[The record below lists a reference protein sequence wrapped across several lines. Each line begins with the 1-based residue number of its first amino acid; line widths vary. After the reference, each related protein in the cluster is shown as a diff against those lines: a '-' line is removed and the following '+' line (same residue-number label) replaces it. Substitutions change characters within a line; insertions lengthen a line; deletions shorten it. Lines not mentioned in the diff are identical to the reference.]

1 MTTTKIIATLGP
13 ASMSRESIKAL
24 ALAGASI
31 FRLNFSHSVAADFEP
46 VIKIIRDVESELG
59 RPLTALGDLCGPK
72 TRIGEIIG
80 APREI
85 HKGEILRLGLPGE
98 DTGSGEECYVPLD
111 VPGLLAGLA
120 PGMPVTLSDGM
131 LQFTVTRAVKADRL
145 YEMEALNA
153 GVLSSR
159 KGIAFP
165 GKHHALPALTE
176 KDIKDLH
183 EGLEIGLNAVA
194 ISFVQNAD
202 DIRHIKNEIK
212 KHDVWVPVV
221 AKLERQNAVDRLDE
235 ILAITDVVMV
245 ARGDLGTECPIA
257 LLPIIQKKIIRACR
271 HAQKPAIV
279 ATQMLLS
286 MVKNPI
292 PTRAESTDVANA
304 ILDGADCVMLSEE
317 TAVGDFPV
325 KAVEFMREISDN
337 AVRYYL
343 ERLQGP
349 YSPKREKNPAKYLA
363 YSACILADNAESKA
377 LVTHSLS
384 GTTARLISSRRPV
397 LPIYALTPDER
408 VIHHMNFVWG
418 VQPRLITATNES
430 HMKRAEKFVAECPD
444 FAPGE
449 SVVITAGQPTP
460 GQTERFTNQIKL
472 YYK

>member
-1 MTTTKIIATLGP
+1 MTTKIIATLGP

-46 VIKIIRDVESELG
+46 VVKSIRAVESELG

-72 TRIGEIIG
+72 TRIGEIAD
-80 APREI
+80 APRQI

-98 DTGSGEECYVPLD
+98 NPGPSDEECFVPLD
-111 VPGLLAGLA
+111 VPGLLAGLQ
-120 PGMPVTLSDGM
+120 PGMPVNLSDGM
-131 LQFTVTRAVKADRL
+131 LQFTVTRAIKNDRL

-165 GKHHALPALTE
+165 GKHHALPALTD

-221 AKLERQNAVDRLDE
+221 AKLERQNAVDHLDE
-235 ILAITDVVMV
+235 IVALSDVIMV

-257 LLPIIQKKIIRACR
+257 MLPIIQKKIIRACR

-292 PTRAESTDVANA
+292 PTRAEATDVANA

-317 TAVGDFPV
+317 SAVGDFPV
-325 KAVEFMREISDN
+325 QAVEYMREISDN
-337 AVRYYL
+337 AVSYYL
-343 ERLQGP
+343 ERIQGP
-349 YSPKREKNPAKYLA
+349 YAPKKEVNPAKYLA
-363 YSACILADNAESKA
+363 YAACILADNAESNA
-377 LVTHSLS
+377 LVSHSLS
-384 GTTARLISSRRPV
+384 GATARLLSSRRPKQ
-397 LPIYALTPDER
+397 PIYALTPDER
-408 VIHHMNFVWG
+408 VVHHMNFVWG
-418 VQPRLITATNES
+418 VQPRQITATNES

-444 FAPGE
+444 FKPGE
-449 SVVITAGQPTP
+449 SAVITAGQPTP
-460 GQTERFTNQIKL
+460 GQKERFTNQIKL

>member
-13 ASMSRESIKAL
+13 ASMSRETIKAL

-46 VIKIIRDVESELG
+46 VIKTIRDVESELG
-59 RPLTALGDLCGPK
+59 KPLTALGDLCGPK
-72 TRIGEIIG
+72 TRIGEIEA
-80 APREI
+80 APRQVD
-85 HKGEILRLGLPGE
+85 KGQLLLLGLPGE
-98 DTGSGEECYVPLD
+98 HSANDGQIFVPLD
-111 VPGLLAGLA
+111 VPELLAGLA
-120 PGMPVTLSDGM
+120 PGMPVNLSDGM
-131 LQFTVTRAVKADRL
+131 LQFTVTRTLKQDRL
-145 YEMEALNA
+145 FEMEALNA

-183 EGLEIGLNAVA
+183 EGLDIGLDAVA

-221 AKLERQNAVDRLDE
+221 AKLERQNAVDHLNE
-235 ILAITDVVMV
+235 ILALTDVVMV

-257 LLPIIQKKIIRACR
+257 QLPIIQKRIIRACR

-325 KAVEFMREISDN
+325 KAVEYMREISDN

-343 ERLQGP
+343 ERIQGP
-349 YSPKREKNPAKYLA
+349 YAPKKEINPAKYLA
-363 YSACILADNAESKA
+363 YAACILADNAESSA

-384 GTTARLISSRRPV
+384 GTTARLLSSRRPE

-418 VQPRLITATNES
+418 VKPRLIQTTNES
-430 HMKRAEKFVAECPD
+430 HMRRAEKFVADCPD
-444 FAPGE
+444 FAPGQ

-460 GQTERFTNQIKL
+460 GQTVRFTNQIKL

>member
-1 MTTTKIIATLGP
+1 MTTKIIATLGP
-13 ASMSRESIKAL
+13 ASMSRETIKAL
-24 ALAGASI
+24 ALAGARI

-46 VIKIIRDVESELG
+46 VIKVIRDVESEIG
-59 RPLTALGDLCGPK
+59 KPLTALGDLCGPK
-72 TRIGEIIG
+72 TRIGEIAD
-80 APREI
+80 APRQVD
-85 HKGEILRLGLPGE
+85 KGEILRLGLPGE
-98 DTGSGEECYVPLD
+98 QDGSENVFVPLD
-111 VPGLLAGLA
+111 VPGLLAGLE
-120 PGMPVTLSDGM
+120 PGMPVNLSDGM
-131 LQFTVTRAVKADRL
+131 LQFTVTRAVKKDRL

-183 EGLEIGLNAVA
+183 EGLDIGLNAVA
-194 ISFVQNAD
+194 ISFVQNGD
-202 DIRHIKNEIK
+202 DIRHIKGEIA
-212 KHDVWVPVV
+212 KHGVWVPVV
-221 AKLERQNAVDRLDE
+221 AKLERQNAVDRLEE
-235 ILAITDVVMV
+235 ILALTDVVMV

-257 LLPIIQKKIIRACR
+257 QLPIIQKRIIRACR

-304 ILDGADCVMLSEE
+304 IMDGADCVMLSEE

-325 KAVEFMREISDN
+325 KAVEYMREISDN
-337 AVRYYL
+337 AVTYYL
-343 ERLQGP
+343 ERISGP
-349 YSPKREKNPAKYLA
+349 YAPKKEKNPAKYLA

-384 GTTARLISSRRPV
+384 GTTARLISSRRPE
-397 LPIYALTPDER
+397 LPIFALTPEER

-418 VQPRLITATNES
+418 VQPRLIEATGES
-430 HMKRAEKFVAECPD
+430 HMKRAEQFVARSPE
-444 FAPGE
+444 FQPGE
-449 SVVITAGQPTP
+449 SAVITAGQPTP
-460 GQTERFTNQIKL
+460 GQVERFTNQIKL

>member
-1 MTTTKIIATLGP
+1 MTTKIIATLGP

-59 RPLTALGDLCGPK
+59 KPLTALGDLCGPK
-72 TRIGEIIG
+72 TRIGEIEN
-80 APREI
+80 APRQVD
-85 HKGEILRLGLPGE
+85 KGQILRLGLPGE
-98 DTGSGEECYVPLD
+98 NPGHEGLFVPLD
-111 VPGLLAGLA
+111 VPALLAGLA
-120 PGMPVTLSDGM
+120 PGMPVNLSDGM
-131 LQFTVTRAVKADRL
+131 LQFTVTRTIKQDRL

-194 ISFVQNAD
+194 ISFVQNGD

-221 AKLERQNAVDRLDE
+221 AKLERQNAVDNLNE
-235 ILAITDVVMV
+235 ILALTDVVMV

-257 LLPIIQKKIIRACR
+257 ELPIIQKKIIRACR

-304 ILDGADCVMLSEE
+304 IMDGADCVMLSEE

-325 KAVEFMREISDN
+325 KAVEYMREISDN
-337 AVRYYL
+337 AVDYYL
-343 ERLQGP
+343 ERIQGP
-349 YSPKREKNPAKYLA
+349 YAPKREKNPAKYLA
-363 YSACILADNAESKA
+363 YAACILADNAESKA
-377 LVTHSLS
+377 LVSHSLS
-384 GTTARLISSRRPV
+384 GATARLLSSRRPN

-408 VIHHMNFVWG
+408 VIHYMNFVWG
-418 VQPRLITATNES
+418 VQPRIIEATNES
-430 HMKRAEKFVAECPD
+430 HMKRAEKFVAECEE
-444 FAPGE
+444 FKHGE
-449 SVVITAGQPTP
+449 SVAITAGQPTP

>member
-1 MTTTKIIATLGP
+1 MTTKIIATLGP
-13 ASMSRESIKAL
+13 ASLNRETIKAL
-24 ALAGASI
+24 ALAGARI

-46 VIKIIRDVESELG
+46 IVKHIRAVESEIG
-59 RPLTALGDLCGPK
+59 EPLTALGDLCGPK
-72 TRIGEIIG
+72 TRIGEIVG
-80 APREI
+80 APLQI
-85 HKGEILRLGLPGE
+85 DKGQILRLGLPDE
-98 DTGSGEECYVPLD
+98 NTGGDEHVFVPLN

-120 PGMPVTLSDGM
+120 PGMPVNLSDGM
-131 LQFTVTRAVKADRL
+131 LQFTVTRTVKADRL
-145 YEMEALNA
+145 YEMECLNA

-165 GKHHALPALTE
+165 GKHHALPALTD

-183 EGLEIGLNAVA
+183 EGLEIGLDAVA

-202 DIRHIKNEIK
+202 DIRHIKSEIA
-212 KHDVWVPVV
+212 KHDIWVPVV

-235 ILAITDVVMV
+235 ILALTDVVMV

-304 ILDGADCVMLSEE
+304 ILDGADVVMLSEE

-325 KAVEFMREISDN
+325 QAVEYMREISSN
-337 AVRYYL
+337 AVDYYL
-343 ERLQGP
+343 ERIQGP
-349 YSPKREKNPAKYLA
+349 YAPKREKNPAKYLA
-363 YSACILADNAESKA
+363 YSACILADNAEAKA
-377 LVTHSLS
+377 IVSHSRT

-397 LPIYALTPDER
+397 QPIYALTPDPR

-418 VQPRLITATNES
+418 VKPRLIPESNES
-430 HMKRAEKFVAECPD
+430 HMRRCEGFVAQSPD
-444 FAPGE
+444 FAPE
-449 SVVITAGQPTP
+449 EAAVLTAGQRTP
-460 GQTERFTNQIKL
+460 GQKQSFTNQIKL